1 MKLINKYNGGR
12 IKIFIGEENVAN
24 IYKCDD
30 LVNYLM
36 ANYMSLFPLFSLYF
50 VNSPEII
57 ELETSS
63 YIENHWK
70 SVKNVMKAVPLYQR
84 DVTIYLSHYYSYVKS
99 KVIEFNLVDRNVKI
113 MKKLGKRNIS
123 KNSDVFKPNVKKRLK
138 KDVIDSDFE
147 EDDGYMK
154 KNPKKLRVCKF
165 VRRRINFAAIEK
177 DIEDFRKIPKKK
189 KPKTL
194 LKCVTGKKVHLLW
207 IEHVN
212 FFFLK
217 IKFNAYR
224 VYQ

>member
-1 MKLINKYNGGR
+1 
-12 IKIFIGEENVAN
+12 
-24 IYKCDD
+24 
-30 LVNYLM
+30 M

-177 DIEDFRKIPKKK
+177 DIEDFRKVPKKK
-189 KPKTL
+189 K
-194 LKCVTGKKVHLLW
+194 
-207 IEHVN
+207 N
-212 FFFLK
+212 
-217 IKFNAYR
+217 
-224 VYQ
+224 